1 MSQDEY
7 KLYELAQEELE
18 NNPNKG
24 LLIKLGIECDDDDK
38 KVRVR
43 YIKTRVEHMMAAAAK
58 KNAEAV
64 AAKKKA
70 EAAAAKKKAE
80 AAAAKKKAEAAAAK
94 KKAEAAA
101 AKKKAKAAAAKK
113 KAEVAAA
120 KKKAKAAAAK
130 KKAEEK
136 KRFDVKLTDFG
147 SDGPERTLSHQKFAV
162 IKVVQEITGLHPKE
176 AKELF
181 NWGTLPK
188 TVKEGASK
196 SDAEEVLKKL
206 LRVGAKAKLTAG
218 TWPPPG
224 RDRLGDGEAFRTAR
238 P

>member
-80 AAAAKKKAEAAAAK
+80 
-94 KKAEAAA
+94 
-101 AKKKAKAAAAKK
+101 
-113 KAEVAAA
+113 
-120 KKKAKAAAAK
+120 AAAAK

>member
-70 EAAAAKKKAE
+70 EA
-80 AAAAKKKAEAAAAK
+80 
-94 KKAEAAA
+94 
-101 AKKKAKAAAAKK
+101 
-113 KAEVAAA
+113 AAA

>member
-64 AAKKKA
+64 
-70 EAAAAKKKAE
+70 
-80 AAAAKKKAEAAAAK
+80 AAKKKAEAAAAK

>member
-64 AAKKKA
+64 
-70 EAAAAKKKAE
+70 
-80 AAAAKKKAEAAAAK
+80 
-94 KKAEAAA
+94 
-101 AKKKAKAAAAKK
+101 AAKK

>member
-64 AAKKKA
+64 
-70 EAAAAKKKAE
+70 AAKKKAE